1 MLFLSEQRGGGQGGR
16 RRAPRLTFPGCPPW
30 SLRASRLNKRRCEI
44 GIPIFLLI
52 SRSQAYLLQLKIE
65 EASWRLRSGDLGI
78 PPNPEDRFQ
87 NYEKVFSWGNS
98 SHLDLE
104 AIVLILTTS
113 DLQVLSLFMM
123 EWEKDKTPAMLGS
136 KCFFSQCSRK
146 DRSYSI
152 KKTVRTCSP
161 SQKKSR
167 IGKVQARRDRGN
179 AG

>member
-44 GIPIFLLI
+44 MIPIFLLI

-136 KCFFSQCSRK
+136 KSLFLNAVKKIEAAQSRK
-146 DRSYSI
+146 
-152 KKTVRTCSP
+152 
-161 SQKKSR
+161 
-167 IGKVQARRDRGN
+167 
-179 AG
+179 